1 MNEGLSDW
9 VMSYVGYVDRS
20 LPITQIGFDSH
31 TQCFLGWL
39 GDGDGRQSVAGR
51 RRSGAIAEPVG

>member
-9 VMSYVGYVDRS
+9 VMSYVGYVDPS
-20 LPITQIGFDSH
+20 IPITQIGFDSH

-39 GDGDGRQSVAGR
+39 GTVTDAQSDSRPSEVR
-51 RRSGAIAEPVG
+51 RNR